1 MAPSDIE
8 LERHLLYQFHFSDE
22 EEAYLAYYLIF
33 QLEENPQLREQFRYG
48 LDAYWHSIS
57 KSENPLWYYIY
68 QLASPD
74 KPVKDSFDQDLR

>member
-33 QLEENPQLREQFRYG
+33 QLEENPQLREQF
-48 LDAYWHSIS
+48 S
-57 KSENPLWYYIY
+57 LW
-68 QLASPD
+68 S
-74 KPVKDSFDQDLR
+74 

>member
-1 MAPSDIE
+1 MAASDIE

-57 KSENPLWYYIY
+57 KS
-68 QLASPD
+68 
-74 KPVKDSFDQDLR
+74 